1 MRDHWLEINRYL
13 IHVWQYNVFNRMR
26 IQSRGSLA
34 HMGGWVGLGCEFRH
48 CSIAN
53 HFVFDRRVDGCVA
66 AAAALK
72 TLPLGTVA

>member
-1 MRDHWLEINRYL
+1 
-13 IHVWQYNVFNRMR
+13 MR

-48 CSIAN
+48 CYIAN

-66 AAAALK
+66 AAAAAAPK